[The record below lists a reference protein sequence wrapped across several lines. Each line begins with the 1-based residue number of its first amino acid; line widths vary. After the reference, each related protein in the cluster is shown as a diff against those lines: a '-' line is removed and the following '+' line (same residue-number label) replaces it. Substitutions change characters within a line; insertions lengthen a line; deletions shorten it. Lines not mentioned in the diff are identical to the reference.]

1 VSDETGRSEIY
12 VRTFPDGESRWPV
25 TTTGGTEPL
34 WSRSGDELFYRA
46 GNEILV
52 VPVETD
58 STFTFGNPQAVI
70 SGPYVPNPMHTNYDI
85 HPDGQRFVMVRSGE
99 GETRM
104 IVALNWFE
112 ALRGAVQ
119 ND

>member
-52 VPVETD
+52 VPIETD

-104 IVALNWFE
+104 IVAVNWLE